1 MSLKVTKLE
10 DFAYKIDEEESS
22 SSPIKRIMFN
32 KPMSIPPHMLRGL
45 SNEQQNALEKFAN
58 RENIFLTG
66 PAGTGKTY
74 LIQKMY
80 EVACMNGSK
89 KVAIC
94 AMTGCAA
101 LLLQCNAKT
110 LHSWSGIKLAKGS
123 KDDVVRSVIHNKYA
137 LKSWKNA
144 QVLVLDEVSMLSRKV
159 FEIIEEIGRR
169 VKHSDAPF
177 GGIQVIFIGDFFQLP
192 PVGSHGEPNTSQF
205 CFESPKWME
214 VFTPDNHIELKTIFR
229 QQDSTYIDILQ
240 EIRQG
245 NIQQSSID
253 LLSKYVKRT
262 YEECGEKTPTKLF
275 PNRVK
280 ADLTNS
286 TMYSKINEEEVVYNI
301 DVMTNC
307 IVKLDNTKT
316 FTKEELT
323 KIKNAKPKDLEM
335 EAQYLTTNCPCQPL
349 LRLKKGCL
357 VMCTVNLDMNAGICN
372 GSQGIVVDFLV
383 KDATQIP
390 IVRFSNGVVREIGR
404 HYWQSEEIP
413 CVAVGQYPLV
423 LAWALTIHK
432 IQGTTLTNAEIDIGN
447 RIFEYGQSYVALSR
461 VKSLDG
467 LYLSEFNPERIG
479 ANPTVI
485 EFYKKIQE
493 RNESNTP

>member
-1 MSLKVTKLE
+1 MSLKITKLE
-10 DFAYKIDEEESS
+10 EYAYKEDEEPKETSS
-22 SSPIKRIMFN
+22 IKRVILN
-32 KPMSIPPHMLRGL
+32 KQMIIQQHMLEGL
-45 SNEQQNALEKFAN
+45 SNEQKIAIEKFTN

-74 LIQKMY
+74 LIKRMY
-80 EVACMNGSK
+80 EIACMNTSK
-89 KVAIC
+89 KVAVC
-94 AMTGCAA
+94 AMTGCAS

-110 LHSWSGIKLAKGS
+110 LHSWSGIKLAKGTNEE
-123 KDDVVRSVIHNKYA
+123 VIRSVIHNKFA
-137 LKSWKNA
+137 LKSWKNT
-144 QVLVLDEVSMLSRKV
+144 QILILDEVSMLSKKV
-159 FEIIEEIGRR
+159 FDIIEEIGRR
-169 VKHSDAPF
+169 VKHSDLPF
-177 GGIQVIFIGDFFQLP
+177 GGMQVVFIGDFFQLP
-192 PVGSHGEPNTSQF
+192 PVGSHSEPDTGKF
-205 CFESPKWME
+205 CFESPIWNQ
-214 VFTPDNHIELKTIFR
+214 VFSNENHIELKTIFR

-240 EIRQG
+240 EIRKGEITQE
-245 NIQQSSID
+245 SID
-253 LLSKYVKRT
+253 LLSKYVKRN
-262 YEECGEKTPTKLF
+262 YDEYLEKTPTKLF

-286 TMYSKINEEEVVYNI
+286 TMYSKINEEEIVYNI

-323 KIKNAKPKDLEM
+323 KVKNAKAKEIEM

-357 VMCTVNLDMNAGICN
+357 VMCTINLDMNAGISN
-372 GSQGIVVDFLV
+372 GSQGIVIEFVTKNDI
-383 KDATQIP
+383 QIP
-390 IVRFSNGVVREIGR
+390 VVRFSNGVIREISR
-404 HYWQSEEIP
+404 HYWQSEDLP

-479 ANPTVI
+479 ANPIVI
-485 EFYKKIQE
+485 EFYKKIE
-493 RNESNTP
+493 KNDEECK